1 MATNAATLQTAPF
14 RRIYVWELPVRVT
27 HWINAI
33 AITAL
38 VLTGYFIGSPL
49 VLWRGAEPSDQF
61 WFGWV
66 RFTHFA
72 AGYVLLF
79 SFLFRFYWGF
89 VGNRYARWANFIPL
103 NKAQFLELKDTLL
116 VDILQIKEE
125 GKVATGH
132 NFMAAA
138 SYIGLFLI
146 MIFMVITGF
155 GLYAG
160 MSDSWIPRLFTWIV
174 PLMGSDQV
182 VRQWHHIFMWAFVVF
197 AVIHVY
203 LSLFHDFVEGRGE
216 TSSMIGGWKFDRN
229 AKRTDD

>member
-1 MATNAATLQTAPF
+1 MATNAATLRAAPF

-27 HWINAI
+27 HWVNAL
-33 AITAL
+33 AITVLAL
-38 VLTGYFIGSPL
+38 SGYLISNP
-49 VLWRGAEPSDQF
+49 VVIWRDAEPSDQY
-61 WFGWV
+61 WFGWI
-66 RFTHFA
+66 RFAHFA

-79 SFLFRFYWGF
+79 AFLFRLYWGF

-103 NKAQFLELKDTLL
+103 NKAQFLELKDTLF
-116 VDILQIKEE
+116 VDILQIKKQ

-138 SYIGLFLI
+138 SYLGLFVV
-146 MIFMVITGF
+146 MVFMVITGF

-160 MSDSWIPRLFTWIV
+160 MSDSFIPKLFAWIV
-174 PLMGSDQV
+174 PLMGGDAT

-203 LSLFHDFVEGRGE
+203 LAMFHDYVEGRGE
-216 TSSMIGGWKFDRN
+216 ISSMVGGWKFDRTEQT
-229 AKRTDD
+229 KSE

>member
-1 MATNAATLQTAPF
+1 MATNAATLHSAPF
-14 RRIYVWELPVRVT
+14 RRIYVWELPVRIT
-27 HWINAI
+27 HWVNAI

-38 VLTGYFIGSPL
+38 VLTGYMIGSPL
-49 VLWRGAEPSDQF
+49 VLWRGAEPSDQY

-79 SFLFRFYWGF
+79 AFLFRLYWGF

-103 NKAQFLELKDTLL
+103 NKAQFKELWETIS
-116 VDILQIKEE
+116 VDILEIRSH
-125 GKVATGH
+125 GRVSVGH
-132 NFMAAA
+132 NFLAAM
-138 SYIGLFLI
+138 SYVGLFAVI
-146 MIFMVITGF
+146 IFMVVTGF

-160 MSDSWIPRLFTWIV
+160 MSNSWIPWLFAWIV